1 MITKNMTDSEIV
13 KELEIIENTIMS
25 RHKVYWKRFGKQLQ
39 DEKCKH
45 NTILRV
51 QEENINGNKV
61 IICWQKVVLTD
72 QLSDLRVSKMVIT
85 EDNYAFLTVRNEL
98 GDFVYI
104 RFSYHAFV
112 RMCEREGM
120 TLNDFFINEFV
131 RKAESSVFLLE
142 YKDEQKV
149 YGYDEFTY
157 IMTIG
162 KCFFIVCI
170 DGNKIVVK
178 TDLAWD
184 MLHPNQMA
192 LYVDSKR
199 CAEKFASNTYNKDA
213 TILNGIGLKNTSDAI
228 RAMCA

>member
-1 MITKNMTDSEIV
+1 MI
-13 KELEIIENTIMS
+13 
-25 RHKVYWKRFGKQLQ
+25 
-39 DEKCKH
+39 
-45 NTILRV
+45 
-51 QEENINGNKV
+51 
-61 IICWQKVVLTD
+61 
-72 QLSDLRVSKMVIT
+72 IT
-85 EDNYAFLTVRNEL
+85 EDNGAFIPFVDEL
-98 GDFVYI
+98 GKFAFHQI
-104 RFSYHAFV
+104 SNHAID
-112 RMCEREGM
+112 RMWQRLGV
-120 TLNDFFINEFV
+120 TVKDFFVNEFV
-131 RKAESSVFLLE
+131 IEADTTHHLTK
-142 YKDEQKV
+142 YDG
-149 YGYDEFTY
+149 YGYDDSTY

-228 RAMCA
+228 RAICA